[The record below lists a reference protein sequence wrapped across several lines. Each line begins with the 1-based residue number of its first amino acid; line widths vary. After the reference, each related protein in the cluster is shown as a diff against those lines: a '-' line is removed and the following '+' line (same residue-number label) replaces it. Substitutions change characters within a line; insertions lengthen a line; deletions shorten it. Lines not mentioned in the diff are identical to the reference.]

1 MDGEYSL
8 RKLVT
13 MLGRSLGRRF
23 KEAYAPR
30 LSVNLSQLEAMCFDF
45 ISNRNCRSAS
55 DLVSEFNINKSTVSE
70 SLMSLEGKGLIKTSV
85 SSEDKRKRDIVVTE
99 KGWAFHDEFEEVNKV
114 YEAHIA
120 QILGGEQNKES
131 LYSALKK
138 LSDALDQGI

>member
-23 KEAYAPR
+23 KESYAPR
-30 LSVNLSQLEAMCFDF
+30 LSINLSQLEAVCFDF

-99 KGWAFHDEFEEVNKV
+99 KGRAFHDEFEEVNKV